1 LYRRLIP
8 STNPSNLND
17 RWGFSFSARAD
28 LAQRGHCQAQDV
40 NLHKLQ
46 PEVVMGSGFEDSK
59 ALYIGICTVIGDAVL
74 VLINEE
80 RATEKAD
87 IIDVLKTAITRE
99 GRDVSLDEARILAVE
114 WLER

>member
-1 LYRRLIP
+1 
-8 STNPSNLND
+8 
-17 RWGFSFSARAD
+17 
-28 LAQRGHCQAQDV
+28 
-40 NLHKLQ
+40 
-46 PEVVMGSGFEDSK
+46 
-59 ALYIGICTVIGDAVL
+59 VIGDAVL

-99 GRDVSLDEARILAVE
+99 GRDVSLDEARTLAVE

>member
-1 LYRRLIP
+1 
-8 STNPSNLND
+8 
-17 RWGFSFSARAD
+17 
-28 LAQRGHCQAQDV
+28 
-40 NLHKLQ
+40 
-46 PEVVMGSGFEDSK
+46 MGSGFEDSK

-87 IIDVLKTAITRE
+87 IIDVLKMAITRDGRD